1 MIEHLICIFFFLL
14 IHEQNY
20 EIDANLST
28 ECELLD
34 SMDVDYVSARVKNL
48 SEKFHFRVQYFAT
61 FEAAQSGIALSKQPQ
76 PHGHHSGGHHDTGK
90 GIDLA
95 QNLQVGVGA
104 ALFTRQLLSVE

>member
-1 MIEHLICIFFFLL
+1 M
-14 IHEQNY
+14 QNY

-61 FEAAQSGIALSKQPQ
+61 FEAAQSGIGLSKQQ
-76 PHGHHSGGHHDTGK
+76 HGHGGHHGGGHHDAGK

-95 QNLQVGVGA
+95 QNLQVCGEAGQHS
-104 ALFTRQLLSVE
+104 TQCNCCLL